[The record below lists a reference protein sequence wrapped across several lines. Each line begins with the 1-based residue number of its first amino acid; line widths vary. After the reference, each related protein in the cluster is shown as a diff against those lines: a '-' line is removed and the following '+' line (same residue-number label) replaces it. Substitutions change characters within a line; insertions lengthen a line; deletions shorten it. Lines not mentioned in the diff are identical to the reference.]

1 MAGSAVYN
9 LRVMDG
15 HKPGVLASHAIG
27 KDARLSRFGQRRH
40 AARSFALCITV
51 ILFCAGTP
59 AFAQDDKSPTDNST
73 PLQEHYDAA
82 QSFQAAGNLSQ
93 AALEYK
99 KFLADAL
106 GALAEHRAKAGDFTR
121 ATSLFD
127 QAVAFAPNDP
137 PLKLEYAEA
146 CRAANELHKAKSLA
160 QEVVDAEPQNANAH
174 LVLGQILS
182 QMDENEAGVQ
192 QMEIAVALQPDFTNG
207 YALAS
212 AYLKLKDEDSAAK
225 IFSEMLTS
233 FGDKPGI
240 HLEFGSAYANAG
252 FPEKAIPEFKKA
264 IAENSALPGA
274 HYALGAAYMLGLGV
288 PAYADAATEFEKE
301 LEISPNDYNSHLE
314 LGVVYLS
321 QNKLPDAERELT
333 RAASLDSQNPDPFI
347 SLAQL
352 YDQSGRLPEAE
363 AAYRKAIALTADVA
377 RNHYQ
382 VERAHYLLARVLL
395 QTNRQDEAKKEMEIS
410 NQLLKLSVLEQQGH
424 SSTAAEKAAAS
435 GAPSGGGKRPAALD
449 GDALK
454 QAEAIEK
461 KIGPAI
467 ADSFNNLGAIS
478 AGNNDF
484 NAALEYFHN
493 AGDWNPALPGLDYNW
508 GRAAFSAHEY
518 AQAVGP
524 LSRYA
529 QQHPQDTGARL
540 TLGLSY
546 FLLQRY
552 QEALKAF
559 ESAQPAQLDAAPAVA
574 YAYAVSLTKVGDYSD
589 GVARLKAME
598 SANPGVADIHKAL
611 GEAYAA
617 HRDCAQAMEEL
628 RIALQLKP
636 DDKDAERELNACE
649 AAQSGHSGAGAA
661 PKRD

>member
-1 MAGSAVYN
+1 MAASAVYN
-9 LRVMDG
+9 SSVMDA
-15 HKPGVLASHAIG
+15 HNPGVRASQRF
-27 KDARLSRFGQRRH
+27 DEQTRLSRFGQRRH
-40 AARSFALCITV
+40 PVRTFALSV
-51 ILFCAGTP
+51 SFILLCASIP
-59 AFAQDDKSPTDNST
+59 AFAQDDKSSADT

-106 GALAEHRAKAGDFTR
+106 GALADHRRKAGDFTR

-127 QAVAFAPNDP
+127 QALVLAPDDSS
-137 PLKLEYAEA
+137 LKLEYAET
-146 CRAANELHKAKSLA
+146 CRAADELHKAKSLA
-160 QEVVDAEPQNANAH
+160 QQAVDADPKNATAH
-174 LVLGQILS
+174 LVLGRILS
-182 QMDENEAGVQ
+182 QMNENEAGMQ
-192 QMEIAVALQPDFTNG
+192 QLEIAVAVQPDFTNG

-212 AYLKLKDEDSAAK
+212 AYLKMKDEDSAAK
-225 IFSEMLTS
+225 IFAEMQTS

-252 FPEKAIPEFKKA
+252 YPEKAIPEFKKA
-264 IAENSALPGA
+264 IAENDTLPGA

-301 LEISPNDYNSHLE
+301 LKISPNDYNSHLE
-314 LGVVYLS
+314 LGVIYLS
-321 QNKLPDAERELT
+321 QNKLPEAEKELT
-333 RAASLDSQNPDPFI
+333 RAASLDPQNPDPFI
-347 SLAQL
+347 SLGQL
-352 YDQSGRLPEAE
+352 YDQTGKLPEAE
-363 AAYRKAIALTADVA
+363 AAYRKAIALTSDVA

-410 NQLLKLSVLEQQGH
+410 NQLLKLSVLAQQGG
-424 SSTAAEKAAAS
+424 SATAAEKDAAS
-435 GAPSGGGKRPAALD
+435 GAPASATKHPETFD
-449 GDALK
+449 PDALK

-467 ADSFNNLGAIS
+467 ADSYNNLGAIS

-484 NAALEYFHN
+484 AAALEYFHN
-493 AGDWNPALPGLDYNW
+493 AAGWNPSLEGLDYNW

-518 AQAVGP
+518 AQAIGP

-529 QQHPQDTGARL
+529 QKHPQDTGARL

-546 FLLQRY
+546 FLLANYRD
-552 QEALKAF
+552 ALEEF
-559 ESAQPAQLDAAPAVA
+559 ESAQPAQIDAVPAVA
-574 YAYAVSLTKVGDYSD
+574 YAYAVSLTKAGNYSD
-589 GVARLKAME
+589 GVERLKSIE

-611 GEAYAA
+611 GEAYAV
-617 HRDCAQAMEEL
+617 HRDCAQAMVEL
-628 RIALQLKP
+628 RAALQLKP

-649 AAQSGHSGAGAA
+649 AAQTEHSGAETA
-661 PKRD
+661 PKPN